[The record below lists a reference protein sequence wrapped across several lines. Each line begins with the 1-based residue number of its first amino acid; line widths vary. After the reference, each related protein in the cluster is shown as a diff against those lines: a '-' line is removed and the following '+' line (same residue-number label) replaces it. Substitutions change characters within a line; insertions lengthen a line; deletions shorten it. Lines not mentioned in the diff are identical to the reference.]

1 MTHPQNKFKKRDKN
15 TNSCKYHFKIMNEN
29 IFKGKRHVEEME
41 ELDLIEWARENKY
54 DKMLTIVN
62 KVKGINVLADYSFNF
77 SIGF

>member
-1 MTHPQNKFKKRDKN
+1 
-15 TNSCKYHFKIMNEN
+15 MNEN